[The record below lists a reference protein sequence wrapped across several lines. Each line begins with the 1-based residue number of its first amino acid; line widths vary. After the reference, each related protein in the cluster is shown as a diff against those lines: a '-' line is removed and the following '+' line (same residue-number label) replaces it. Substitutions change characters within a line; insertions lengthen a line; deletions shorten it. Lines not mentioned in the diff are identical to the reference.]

1 MSVPQEQGFLPIL
14 FTTGPARS
22 RSSRNICGNNE
33 CPAHGIC
40 PIQVISLPFS
50 RLKEESNQLKKIFP
64 STYCVPGTMPGNGD
78 TDTEKILP
86 IELTARSGRQVV
98 KRYPWN
104 RMSDAERGV
113 WWVGLGYLP
122 ITTVPSISK
131 NPFLIECSQQPFLL
145 PIVRMMPEAA
155 STTQQLSLLLLC

>member
-14 FTTGPARS
+14 FTTRPARS

-40 PIQVISLPFS
+40 PIQVISVPFC
-50 RLKEESNQLKKIFP
+50 RLKEESNQFDKTFP
-64 STYCVPGTMPGNGD
+64 STYCVLGTILGNGD
-78 TDTEKILP
+78 IDTEQILP

-104 RMSDAERGV
+104 RIGDAERGV
-113 WWVGLGYLP
+113 GGLGWGTCHSP
-122 ITTVPSISK
+122 
-131 NPFLIECSQQPFLL
+131 
-145 PIVRMMPEAA
+145 
-155 STTQQLSLLLLC
+155 LCPAL